1 MRATRA
7 NDWIPAAPLDGT
19 VIGGCPLEKHPV
31 RVTSFGLVGN
41 EHAGFTE
48 EHDDVAFQAPGRNV
62 IRWNTAARLRFRWDI
77 FGFADVVHA
86 QIEIWRRG
94 TMEPICT
101 HQITAAAGECEV
113 PRGPAG
119 RFLPQQGP
127 FMARLRLT
135 ECQAVAGI
143 EIGAR
148 RCYFDLGVYVVV
160 GAGAAGIAATRHL
173 LDTTTDS
180 VVLIEARDRV
190 GGRAWSVAA
199 PWDEA
204 SRIDMGCQWIQSPT
218 RNRLGLIGHSTTH
231 EQLVNYA
238 IGQQLYPMNE
248 TIELHF
254 TNAQESCR
262 PDESLAQAYQRVHP
276 AEQDEPGEEQ
286 DGGPTAAVFADLMQG
301 ELAELDESIAATEFT
316 TADETNYIVNASGL
330 PGAEEQHED
339 DGEGDADDQPEPE
352 ELVASEEEIAAGLHL
367 HTLAALDTE
376 VEVPNYGGNFNLLA
390 DEGLGTRI
398 AAIYQNS
405 VATPHAERLTLL
417 LRHQADNVEL
427 LAGLPCAAVNAGQLG
442 DDQAI
447 VDDSRFGLAALG
459 VVVAVPTSI
468 INAGQLT
475 FTPALP
481 ARVTTAFAA
490 LPLGHYKKIFLQLDP
505 AHAFCTGLDAWAVE
519 KGDGLTPA
527 TATRMPVQADLML
540 ITRQQGHM
548 WKFIY
553 QRRGPARRILAF
565 IGGTRAAELDLDD
578 TAAYNATLR
587 ALAGPLGLADNA
599 AYLDTAGL
607 VQHRQTSH
615 WSTDPWSLGA
625 YSYTA
630 VNAHAP
636 RTLLRRAKLNGRLVF
651 AGEANWVEESGT
663 AHGALYSGELAAR
676 LLLAE

>member
-1 MRATRA
+1 MLATRA
-7 NDWIPAAPLDGT
+7 DHWIPAAPLDGT
-19 VIGGCPLEKHPV
+19 LVGACPLEKHPV
-31 RVTSFGLVGN
+31 QVASFGLAGN

-48 EHDDVAFQAPGRNV
+48 EHDDVAFQAPGRDV
-62 IRWNTAARLRFRWDI
+62 IRWNTDATLRFRWVI
-77 FGFADVVHA
+77 EGFEDVIHA
-86 QIEIWRRG
+86 QIEIWRRH
-94 TMEPICT
+94 TIEPLCT

-135 ECQAVAGI
+135 ECREVAGI
-143 EIGAR
+143 VVGAR
-148 RCYFDLGVYVVV
+148 RCYFDLGVLVVI

-190 GGRAWSVAA
+190 GGRAWSAPA
-199 PWDEA
+199 PWDGA

-218 RNRLGLIGHSTTH
+218 GNRLGLIGQSTTH
-231 EQLVNYA
+231 AQLINYA
-238 IGQQLYPMNE
+238 IGQQLHPMNDTVE
-248 TIELHF
+248 MQF
-254 TNAQESCR
+254 MNAQETCR
-262 PDESLAQAYQRVHP
+262 PDESLAQAYQRVLQ
-276 AEQDEPGEEQ
+276 AAQDEPEEPE
-286 DGGPTAAVFADLMQG
+286 DAPAAEVFADLMQG
-301 ELAELDESIAATEFT
+301 ELAELDESIAATDFT
-316 TADETNYIVNASGL
+316 AADETSYIVNASGL
-330 PGAEEQHED
+330 PGQEEDEPHA
-339 DGEGDADDQPEPE
+339 DGGDPLPGKQVLE
-352 ELVASEEEIAAGLHL
+352 ASEEELAAGLRL
-367 HTLAALDTE
+367 HTLAALDTS
-376 VEVPNYGGNFNLLA
+376 VTIPHYGFNGNLLA

-398 AAIYQNS
+398 AAIYQDY
-405 VATPHAERLTLL
+405 VATPHAARLTLL
-417 LRHQADNVEL
+417 TRHQADNVEL
-427 LAGLPCAAVNAGQLG
+427 LGDHPYAAVNAGPLG
-442 DDQAI
+442 DDQVI
-447 VDDSRFGLAALG
+447 VEESRFGLAARG

-468 INAGQLT
+468 INAGRLT

-481 ARVTTAFAA
+481 ARIATAFAA

-505 AHAFCTGLDAWAVE
+505 THAFCTRLDALADE
-519 KGDGLTPA
+519 KGDGFTAATP
-527 TATRMPVQADLML
+527 TAMPVQADLVL
-540 ITRQQGHM
+540 ITRQQEHM

-553 QRRGPARRILAF
+553 QRRGADRRILAF
-565 IGGTRAAELDLDD
+565 IGGTRAAALDNDD
-578 TAAYNATLR
+578 TAAYNAALR

-599 AYLDTAGL
+599 AYLDTVGL

-615 WSTDPWSLGA
+615 WSIDPWSRGA

-676 LLLAE
+676 LLLTE